1 MENGI
6 KLEINRIK
14 LENNWRKFEKYASIW
29 KLSKTLLNNKEEIT
43 KEISKYSEVKK
54 TKMQQIKVYG
64 M

>member
-14 LENNWRKFEKYASIW
+14 LENWRKFEKYASIW